1 MANHPSAKKRNRQN
15 IKRRQR
21 NMSWRSRV
29 HKAERRLRE
38 AIQNKDTASLKEL
51 LPATVSTIMSAGSKG
66 VLHARTA
73 SRKVARLSRAVERA
87 GSAQ

>member
-1 MANHPSAKKRNRQN
+1 MANHPSAKKRNRQS
-15 IKRRQR
+15 IKRRQV

-38 AIQNKDTASLKEL
+38 AIKSKDTAALKQV
-51 LPATVSTIMSAGSKG
+51 LPGTVSTIMSAGSKG

-73 SRKVARLSRAVERA
+73 SRKVARLSRAAQRA
-87 GSAQ
+87 GLAQ